1 MAVRPSAWIR
11 PTSWRAASISPCSKR
26 AELRPPAE
34 TADRRQLLDQSF
46 QVAPDEGLAARDP
59 DLLDA
64 VGDEGA
70 RESVDLLEAEE
81 LTPLEELVVA
91 SEDLLRHAVDA
102 AEVAA
107 AGDRDAQVAERPA
120 ECVGC
125 SHECRLPR

>member
-1 MAVRPSAWIR
+1 MRGSPPVIR
-11 PTSWRAASISPCSKR
+11 IFSTPWATK
-26 AELRPPAE
+26 
-34 TADRRQLLDQSF
+34 
-46 QVAPDEGLAARDP
+46 
-59 DLLDA
+59 
-64 VGDEGA
+64 A